1 MSFIFGGGGGGAATP
16 TESGS
21 QMVTQREAPE
31 VEARKLS
38 LYDQAAKLAATPVSL
53 PSIQVAPATA
63 LEQQAFQ
70 QAGQIGVGAPT
81 VAGGI
86 SAIQAAQ
93 QGPQIS
99 QFFNPYQQ
107 YVTQE
112 INRQAALG
120 QQNLAAQAIGA
131 GAFGGGRQGVA
142 QGELERARLSQVGL
156 AQQAGFNQ
164 ALQAATQ
171 QQQLGLQA
179 GQLLGAL
186 GGQQQAMGLQDIN
199 TLLGAG
205 GVQRQIGQAGL
216 EAARQSQL
224 QAQYEPYQRI
234 EFLKGI
240 MTNLPTTQSTIT
252 ASTAPGTNPL
262 AQALGTGLGA
272 YSAYQMTRPAGAQMD
287 KVLTRKLFRQKY
299 FQSQLPIKKYQEGG
313 IAALSPK
320 EKALYAA
327 TFAAPLLQAKQ
338 AKGQTRLSSLL
349 EAFGAGL
356 EKLPATML
364 AIEKL
369 NLKVQEQ

>member
-1 MSFIFGGGGGGAATP
+1 MSFIFGGGGGGAPAP

-38 LYDQAAKLAATPVSL
+38 LYDQAAKLAAAPVSL

-262 AQALGTGLGA
+262 AQSLGTGLGA
-272 YSAYQMTRPAGAQMD
+272 YSAYQMTRPAGA
-287 KVLTRKLFRQKY
+287 
-299 FQSQLPIKKYQEGG
+299 
-313 IAALSPK
+313 
-320 EKALYAA
+320 
-327 TFAAPLLQAKQ
+327 
-338 AKGQTRLSSLL
+338 
-349 EAFGAGL
+349 
-356 EKLPATML
+356 
-364 AIEKL
+364 
-369 NLKVQEQ
+369 

>member
-1 MSFIFGGGGGGAATP
+1 MSFIFGGGGGGASTP

-38 LYDQAAKLAATPVSL
+38 LYDEAARLAAQPVSL
-53 PSIQVAPATA
+53 PGIQVAPATA
-63 LEQQAFQ
+63 LEQKAFQ

-199 TLLGAG
+199 ALLGAG

-272 YSAYQMTRPAGAQMD
+272 YSAYQMTRPAG
-287 KVLTRKLFRQKY
+287 T
-299 FQSQLPIKKYQEGG
+299 
-313 IAALSPK
+313 
-320 EKALYAA
+320 
-327 TFAAPLLQAKQ
+327 
-338 AKGQTRLSSLL
+338 
-349 EAFGAGL
+349 
-356 EKLPATML
+356 
-364 AIEKL
+364 
-369 NLKVQEQ
+369 

>member
-1 MSFIFGGGGGGAATP
+1 MSFIFGGGGGGAPAP

-38 LYDQAAKLAATPVSL
+38 LYDQAAKLAAAPVSL

-199 TLLGAG
+199 ALLGAG

-272 YSAYQMTRPAGAQMD
+272 YSAYQMTRPAG
-287 KVLTRKLFRQKY
+287 T
-299 FQSQLPIKKYQEGG
+299 
-313 IAALSPK
+313 
-320 EKALYAA
+320 
-327 TFAAPLLQAKQ
+327 
-338 AKGQTRLSSLL
+338 
-349 EAFGAGL
+349 
-356 EKLPATML
+356 
-364 AIEKL
+364 
-369 NLKVQEQ
+369 

>member
-1 MSFIFGGGGGGAATP
+1 MSFIFGGGGGGAPAP

-199 TLLGAG
+199 ALLGAG

-272 YSAYQMTRPAGAQMD
+272 YSAYQMTRPAG
-287 KVLTRKLFRQKY
+287 T
-299 FQSQLPIKKYQEGG
+299 
-313 IAALSPK
+313 
-320 EKALYAA
+320 
-327 TFAAPLLQAKQ
+327 
-338 AKGQTRLSSLL
+338 
-349 EAFGAGL
+349 
-356 EKLPATML
+356 
-364 AIEKL
+364 
-369 NLKVQEQ
+369 

>member
-1 MSFIFGGGGGGAATP
+1 MSFIFGGGGGGAPAP

-272 YSAYQMTRPAGAQMD
+272 YSAYQMTRPAGA
-287 KVLTRKLFRQKY
+287 
-299 FQSQLPIKKYQEGG
+299 
-313 IAALSPK
+313 
-320 EKALYAA
+320 
-327 TFAAPLLQAKQ
+327 
-338 AKGQTRLSSLL
+338 
-349 EAFGAGL
+349 
-356 EKLPATML
+356 
-364 AIEKL
+364 
-369 NLKVQEQ
+369 

>member
-38 LYDQAAKLAATPVSL
+38 LYDQAAKLAAAPVSL

-142 QGELERARLSQVGL
+142 QGELERARLSQIGL
-156 AQQAGFNQ
+156 AQQTGFNT

-186 GGQQQAMGLQDIN
+186 GGQQQAMRVQDLN
-199 TLLGAG
+199 TLMGIG

-272 YSAYQMTRPAGAQMD
+272 YSAYQMTRPAG
-287 KVLTRKLFRQKY
+287 T
-299 FQSQLPIKKYQEGG
+299 
-313 IAALSPK
+313 
-320 EKALYAA
+320 
-327 TFAAPLLQAKQ
+327 
-338 AKGQTRLSSLL
+338 
-349 EAFGAGL
+349 
-356 EKLPATML
+356 
-364 AIEKL
+364 
-369 NLKVQEQ
+369 

>member
-1 MSFIFGGGGGGAATP
+1 MSFIFGGGGGGGGGS

-53 PSIQVAPATA
+53 PGIQVAPATA

-93 QGPQIS
+93 QGPNIS

-142 QGELERARLSQVGL
+142 QGELERARLSQIGL
-156 AQQAGFNQ
+156 AQQAGFGQ

-186 GGQQQAMGLQDIN
+186 GGQQQAMRVQDLN
-199 TLLGAG
+199 TLMGIGGA
-205 GVQRQIGQAGL
+205 QRQIGQAGL
-216 EAARQSQL
+216 EAARQTQL

-272 YSAYQMTRPAGAQMD
+272 YSAYQMTRPAG
-287 KVLTRKLFRQKY
+287 T
-299 FQSQLPIKKYQEGG
+299 
-313 IAALSPK
+313 
-320 EKALYAA
+320 
-327 TFAAPLLQAKQ
+327 
-338 AKGQTRLSSLL
+338 
-349 EAFGAGL
+349 
-356 EKLPATML
+356 
-364 AIEKL
+364 
-369 NLKVQEQ
+369 

>member
-1 MSFIFGGGGGGAATP
+1 MSFIFGGGGGGGGGSTQ
-16 TESGS
+16 SGS
-21 QMVTQREAPE
+21 QMITQREAPE
-31 VEARKLS
+31 VEARKLA
-38 LYDQAAKLAATPVSL
+38 LYDEAARLAAQPVSL
-53 PSIQVAPATA
+53 PGIQVAPATA

-70 QAGQIGVGAPT
+70 QAGQVGVGAPT
-81 VAGGI
+81 VQAGIG
-86 SAIQAAQ
+86 AIQAAQ

-112 INRQAALG
+112 INRQAQLG

-142 QGELERARLSQVGL
+142 SAELERARLSQVGL

-179 GQLLGAL
+179 GQLLGGL
-186 GGQQQAMGLQDIN
+186 GAQQQAMGLQDIN
-199 TLLGAG
+199 ALLGAG
-205 GVQRQIGQAGL
+205 GVQRQLGQAGL
-216 EAARQSQL
+216 EAARQTQL

-252 ASTAPGTNPL
+252 ATTAPGANPL

-272 YSAYQMTRPAGAQMD
+272 YSAYQMTRPAGA
-287 KVLTRKLFRQKY
+287 
-299 FQSQLPIKKYQEGG
+299 
-313 IAALSPK
+313 
-320 EKALYAA
+320 
-327 TFAAPLLQAKQ
+327 
-338 AKGQTRLSSLL
+338 
-349 EAFGAGL
+349 
-356 EKLPATML
+356 
-364 AIEKL
+364 
-369 NLKVQEQ
+369 

>member
-1 MSFIFGGGGGGAATP
+1 MSFIFGGGGGGGGGS

-93 QGPQIS
+93 QGPNIS

-142 QGELERARLSQVGL
+142 QGELERARLSQIGL
-156 AQQAGFNQ
+156 AQQAGFGQ

-186 GGQQQAMGLQDIN
+186 GGQQQAMRVQDLN
-199 TLLGAG
+199 TLMGIGGA
-205 GVQRQIGQAGL
+205 QRQIGQAGL
-216 EAARQSQL
+216 EAARQTQL

-272 YSAYQMTRPAGAQMD
+272 YSAYQMTRPAG
-287 KVLTRKLFRQKY
+287 T
-299 FQSQLPIKKYQEGG
+299 
-313 IAALSPK
+313 
-320 EKALYAA
+320 
-327 TFAAPLLQAKQ
+327 
-338 AKGQTRLSSLL
+338 
-349 EAFGAGL
+349 
-356 EKLPATML
+356 
-364 AIEKL
+364 
-369 NLKVQEQ
+369 